1 VRTVRAEKKRAHK
14 KLHRR
19 ASESRRFCFE
29 PLERRY
35 VMDGG
40 LALTEIMYNPAPPQ
54 TGTADDFEFIE
65 LKNITAAPIQLGGM
79 QLMESTTPG
88 SAYGISYTFGQQLLQ
103 PGAYVVVAR
112 NLAAFQSKYGAGI
125 NVVGP
130 FTGALGNG
138 GERLVMQ
145 DAQGGTIFDFEYDDG
160 WKPST
165 DGDGKSLVLLD
176 ELMPEAEYGEAGSWD
191 ASISLN
197 GSPGRNETGVVINE
211 IMSHTDAT
219 IGDWIELH
227 NTSSAAINIG
237 NWYLSD
243 DEGTPNKFR
252 IPAGTVVPAGG
263 YVTFTQMAEFDNPT
277 HPGALVPFG
286 LSELGEEVVLT
297 QSDAAGNLGAYQVVT
312 SFGAFD
318 REVSFGR
325 HEMST
330 GETAFPALASTTFGA
345 ANSAPRVEAVVINE
359 LMFEPA
365 LGGDEFIEIRNLFQI
380 PVALHDPA
388 SPANVWRFDNG
399 VTFDF
404 PAGTTLAA
412 NGYALVAQLDPTQF
426 RTKYSIPASVPIFG
440 PYTGSLNNAGEEL
453 SLVRPGEP
461 ELDGTVPYYVADIVD
476 YLPSV
481 PWPIGA
487 AGTGATLSRANPL
500 GYGEDPV
507 NWATGPV
514 GGTPGAA
521 NSMPTPGPSNL
532 VATPTA
538 ANRIRLTWTDG
549 VTGETGFRIE
559 RSTNGVDFVEAGIA
573 AANATSFEDVRL
585 QSARQYTYRVRAL
598 AEGGPGP
605 PSNVA
610 SATTLPLTIVA
621 GGSGADTIH
630 VVRAGSQIHVFVNE
644 NPAGQ
649 PTFLSEIAAMTQ
661 ALSIEALGGNDTLRV
676 NSGGQ
681 AELGIGRINFQA
693 GAGTNSLFVESGGAR
708 VESTANNGTLD
719 TTVLSG
725 ARLSTSRLVQNG
737 LNVVAGG
744 TVTLLTGGGTSVLSS
759 LTVGAA
765 ATLDITDNALIINY
779 TGASPVATVRA
790 GILSGRGG
798 PGLGAS
804 WTGMGIT
811 SSTAAQTNTSEPE
824 SRAVGYAENSALPLG
839 PYTTFRGQAVDTTS
853 VLIAYTR
860 TADANLDGLV
870 NDNDVTVV
878 GATFAPTTAQ
888 AQWALGDFDYNGFV
902 ADDDVTL
909 LGVFYQPVAGA
920 AVPVVALSP
929 DHATAST
936 ASLPSGRNGLETFG
950 QDDVRGQAFDEL
962 GRAETRAHQGQE
974 TRAQPSKDEALVDLL
989 ADYFA
994 VEWTERES
1002 KLGDAGQSARRKI
1015 VLAPLEL
1022 T

>member
-1 VRTVRAEKKRAHK
+1 
-14 KLHRR
+14 
-19 ASESRRFCFE
+19 
-29 PLERRY
+29 
-35 VMDGG
+35 MDGG
-40 LALTEIMYNPAPPQ
+40 LALTEIMYNPAPPP
-54 TGTADDFEFIE
+54 TGTADDLEYIE

-79 QLMESTTPG
+79 QLIESTTPG
-88 SAYGISYTFGQQLLQ
+88 MAYGITYTFGQHLLQ
-103 PGAYVVVAR
+103 PGAYLVVAR
-112 NLAAFQSKYGAGI
+112 NLAAFQGKYGAGI

-130 FTGALGNG
+130 FTGVLGNG
-138 GERLVMQ
+138 GERLVMH
-145 DAQGGTIFDFEYDDG
+145 DAQGGTIFDFTFDDG

-176 ELMPEAEYGEAGSWD
+176 ELTPEAEYGEAGSWD
-191 ASISLN
+191 ASVSLN
-197 GSPGRNETGVVINE
+197 GSPGRNETGVVVNE
-211 IMSHTDAT
+211 IMSHTDQP

-227 NTSSAAINIG
+227 NTSAAAIDIG
-237 NWYLSD
+237 GWYLSD

-252 IPAGTVVPAGG
+252 IAPGTVLPAGG
-263 YVTFTQMAEFDNPT
+263 YITFTQMAQFDNPT
-277 HPGALVPFG
+277 NPGALVPFG

-297 QSDAAGNLGAYQVVT
+297 QSDLAGNLGAYQVVT

-325 HEMST
+325 HLLST
-330 GETAFPALASTTFGA
+330 GETAFPALASTSFGA

-388 SPANVWRFDNG
+388 RPTNVWKFDSG

-412 NGYALVAQLDPTQF
+412 SGYALVTQLDPAQF

-440 PYTGSLNNAGEEL
+440 PYTGSLNNAGEEV

-481 PWPIGA
+481 PWPTGT

-507 NWATGPV
+507 HWAAGPV

-559 RSTNGVDFVEAGIA
+559 RSTNGVDFVDAGTT
-573 AANATSFEDVRL
+573 AANATSFEDQRL

-598 AEGGPGP
+598 TGGGPGTA
-605 PSNVA
+605 SNVA

-630 VVRAGSQIHVFVNE
+630 VVRSGSQIHVFVNE
-644 NPAGQ
+644 NPTGQ
-649 PTFLSEIAAMTQ
+649 PTYFSEIAAMTQ
-661 ALSIEALGGNDTLRV
+661 SLSIEALGGNDTLRV

-681 AELGIGRINFQA
+681 ADLGIPRVNYQA
-693 GAGTNSLFVESGGAR
+693 GAGTNSLFIESGAAR

-719 TTVLSG
+719 TTVQNG
-725 ARLSTSRLVQNG
+725 ARLSTNRLVQSG
-737 LNVVAGG
+737 LNIASGG
-744 TVTLLTGGGTSVLSS
+744 RVTLLAGGGTSVISS
-759 LTVGAA
+759 LTVDAA
-765 ATLDITDNALIINY
+765 ATLDVTDNPLVINY
-779 TGASPVATVRA
+779 TGASPIATIRTR
-790 GILSGRGG
+790 ILSGRGG

-811 SSTAAQTNTSEPE
+811 SSTAAQANTSDPE
-824 SRAVGYAENSALPLG
+824 SRSVGYAENSALPLG
-839 PYTTFRGQAVDTTS
+839 PYTTFRGQAVDATS

-860 TADANLDGLV
+860 TGDATLDGLV
-870 NDNDVTVV
+870 NDDDVTVV
-878 GATFAPTTAQ
+878 GATYAPATAQ
-888 AQWALGDFDYNGFV
+888 AHWALGDFDYNGFV

-920 AVPVVALSP
+920 AAAPSVSIVAVSGGGFDTGVAIGGEHVTGQRTRTQP
-929 DHATAST
+929 EATSA
-936 ASLPSGRNGLETFG
+936 ALDDALLELLATSI
-950 QDDVRGQAFDEL
+950 
-962 GRAETRAHQGQE
+962 AETGDQNPNIADSRFAISRAK
-974 TRAQPSKDEALVDLL
+974 P
-989 ADYFA
+989 ADRFF
-994 VEWTERES
+994 W
-1002 KLGDAGQSARRKI
+1002 
-1015 VLAPLEL
+1015 PL
-1022 T
+1022 